1 MPRCDFDVKT
11 TALSCFR
18 CAVYNYFV
26 HICRLVLLTENRP
39 LIWDLAHS
47 DIVHTSRS
55 VLQSLKCIS
64 SSQFLLTAA
73 PRTTT
78 LQDNLHFN
86 HCHALLNSKDSF
98 CTLNWP
104 THFYCR
110 CTCTCWPYA
119 ICVSM
124 QCATMPAN
132 HSLIVKHFSVC
143 LRIQDFNT
151 ILCHLNKLM
160 LRHYFK
166 GLIKWICLF

>member
-1 MPRCDFDVKT
+1 MCSIQLLCPHLQT
-11 TALSCFR
+11 GTAYREPPSNL
-18 CAVYNYFV
+18 
-26 HICRLVLLTENRP
+26 RP
-39 LIWDLAHS
+39 CTQWHCSHLALRS
-47 DIVHTSRS
+47 S
-55 VLQSLKCIS
+55 VLKIYFKQPIS
-64 SSQFLLTAA
+64 FNRST
-73 PRTTT
+73 
-78 LQDNLHFN
+78 QDHDPANNLHFN

-160 LRHYFK
+160 LRHHFK